1 MTKIHNTLSRLNLL
15 RGLLLLS
22 LYGMPGILRFDIT
35 GVTHQHGLFNL
46 QSFSRIAVYLSI
58 GIIVFLFFIG
68 IEKLRVN
75 RYIFSNFKFP
85 FYYYALAILISIPML
100 SGSELILSGY
110 FIFEWTTFFVLFYL
124 YVNEQNHYSL
134 SMAIRDIVLL
144 IWLKIITLLIILP
157 IFPSIGIFIDNSL
170 GIIRL
175 GGFFVGPNVLG
186 TLTALLA
193 SYYYFYYSGPNYK
206 KYGIF
211 IFTVFIIFATN
222 SRGALLSFIL
232 AFSFSLIGSKKGLNH
247 LIFFYFG
254 GIVAAFI
261 ITYIDY
267 LMRGLDIS
275 NLITLSERVPLWG
288 KYAFEFPN
296 SPIIGF
302 GFITGVKNLGLIIP
316 KIHWVAPHAHNDLIQ
331 SIMSGGII
339 MGILTLGIYVS
350 LYRKCFRSSLTGKS
364 QLLMK
369 NWFIILFGY
378 AMLTPVINWKLFT
391 ISGIF
396 WILFIT
402 LKIENNN
409 ANLIRT

>member
-75 RYIFSNFKFP
+75 RYTFSNFKFP

-110 FIFEWTTFFVLFYL
+110 FIFEWATFFVLFYL

-267 LMRGLDIS
+267 LMRGVDIS

-302 GFITGVKNLGLIIP
+302 GFIAGVKNLGLIIP

-339 MGILTLGIYVS
+339 MGILTFGIYVS

-378 AMLTPVINWKLFT
+378 AMLTPVINWKLFA

>member
-1 MTKIHNTLSRLNLL
+1 MTIINNTLSRLNLL

-22 LYGMPGILRFDIT
+22 LFGMPGILHFDIT
-35 GVTHQHGLFNL
+35 GVTHQFGLFNI

-58 GIIVFLFFIG
+58 GMIVFLFFIG

-75 RYIFSNFKFP
+75 RYTFSNFRLP
-85 FYYYALAILISIPML
+85 FLYYSLAILISVPVL
-100 SGSELILSGY
+100 KGTDFILSGY
-110 FIFEWTTFFVLFYL
+110 FIFEWTTFFILFYL
-124 YVNEQNHYSL
+124 YVNEQNKYSL
-134 SMAIRDIVLL
+134 SMAIQDIILL
-144 IWLKIITLLIILP
+144 IWIKIITLLIILP
-157 IFPSIGIFIDNSL
+157 IFPSIGIFFDQNL

-175 GGFFVGPNVLG
+175 GGYFVGPNVLG
-186 TLTALLA
+186 TLVALLA
-193 SYYYFYYSGPNYK
+193 SYYYFYYKGPNYK
-206 KYGIF
+206 KYGFFLFAIL
-211 IFTVFIIFATN
+211 ILFATN

-232 AFSFSLIGSKKGLNH
+232 AFSFSLIGTKKGLNH
-247 LIFFYFG
+247 LILFYFG
-254 GIVAAFI
+254 GIIATLMV
-261 ITYIDY
+261 TYIDY

-302 GFITGVKNLGLIIP
+302 GFIVGVKNLGLIIP

-339 MGILTLGIYVS
+339 MGVLTFGIYVS
-350 LYRKCFRSSLTGKS
+350 LYRKCYKSPLTGNS

-369 NWFIILFGY
+369 NWFIILIGY
-378 AMLTPVINWKLFT
+378 AMLTPIINWKLFA

-402 LKIENNN
+402 LRIENNN
-409 ANLIRT
+409 ADLVRP

>member
-1 MTKIHNTLSRLNLL
+1 MNIKNTLSRLKLL

-22 LYGMPGILRFDIT
+22 LFGMPGILHFDKT
-35 GVTHQHGLFNL
+35 GVTHQFGLFNL
-46 QSFSRIAVYLSI
+46 QSFSRIAIYSSI
-58 GIIVFLFFIG
+58 GMIVFLFFIG

-75 RYIFSNFKFP
+75 RDTISNFKLP
-85 FYYYALAILISIPML
+85 FIYYSLAILISVPML
-100 SGSELILSGY
+100 KGTDFILSGY
-110 FIFEWTTFFVLFYL
+110 FIFEWTVFFILFYL
-124 YVNEQNHYSL
+124 YLNEQNIYSL
-134 SMAIRDIVLL
+134 SMAIQDIILL

-157 IFPSIGIFIDNSL
+157 IFPSIGIFFEQSL

-175 GGFFVGPNVLG
+175 GGYFVGPNVLG
-186 TLTALLA
+186 TLVALLA
-193 SYYYFYYSGPNYK
+193 SYYYFYYRGPNYK

-211 IFTVFIIFATN
+211 IFAVLILFATN

-247 LIFFYFG
+247 LILFYFG
-254 GIVAAFI
+254 GIVAAI
-261 ITYIDY
+261 MVTYIDY
-267 LMRGLDIS
+267 LMRGLDMS

-296 SPIIGF
+296 SPFIGF
-302 GFITGVKNLGLIIP
+302 GFIAGVKNLGIIIP

-331 SIMSGGII
+331 SIMSGGIV
-339 MGILTLGIYVS
+339 MGVLTFGVYVS
-350 LYRKCFRSSLTGKS
+350 LYRKCYKSPLTGNS

-369 NWFIILFGY
+369 NWFIILIGY
-378 AMLTPVINWKLFT
+378 AMLTPIINWKLFA

-402 LKIENNN
+402 LRIENNN
-409 ANLIRT
+409 ADLVRP

>member
-75 RYIFSNFKFP
+75 RYTFSNFRLP
-85 FYYYALAILISIPML
+85 FIYYSLAILISVPML
-100 SGSELILSGY
+100 KGIDFILSGY
-110 FIFEWTTFFVLFYL
+110 FVFEWTTFFILFYL
-124 YVNEQNHYSL
+124 YVNEQNKYSL
-134 SMAIRDIVLL
+134 SLAIQDIILL
-144 IWLKIITLLIILP
+144 IWIKIITLLIILP
-157 IFPSIGIFIDNSL
+157 IFPSIGIFFEQSL

-175 GGFFVGPNVLG
+175 GGYFVGPNVLG
-186 TLTALLA
+186 TLVALLA
-193 SYYYFYYSGPNYK
+193 SYYYFYYKGPNYK

-211 IFTVFIIFATN
+211 IFAVLILFATN

-247 LIFFYFG
+247 LILFYFG
-254 GIVAAFI
+254 GFI
-261 ITYIDY
+261 AVIMITYIDY

-275 NLITLSERVPLWG
+275 NLMTLSERIPLWG
-288 KYAFEFPN
+288 KYAFEFPQ

-302 GFITGVKNLGLIIP
+302 GFISGVKNLGLIIP

-331 SIMSGGII
+331 SIMSGGIV
-339 MGILTLGIYVS
+339 MGVLTFGIYVS
-350 LYRKCFRSSLTGKS
+350 LYRKCYKSSLTGKS

-378 AMLTPVINWKLFT
+378 AMLTPVINWKLFA

-402 LKIENNN
+402 LRIENNN
-409 ANLIRT
+409 ADFIRP

>member
-1 MTKIHNTLSRLNLL
+1 MTIINNTLSRLNLL

-22 LYGMPGILRFDIT
+22 LFGMPGILHFDIT
-35 GVTHQHGLFNL
+35 GVTHQFGLFNI

-58 GIIVFLFFIG
+58 GMIVFLFFIG

-75 RYIFSNFKFP
+75 RYTFSNFRLP
-85 FYYYALAILISIPML
+85 FLYYSLAILISVPVL
-100 SGSELILSGY
+100 KGTDFILSGY
-110 FIFEWTTFFVLFYL
+110 FIFEWTTFFILFYL
-124 YVNEQNHYSL
+124 YVNEQNKYSL
-134 SMAIRDIVLL
+134 SMAIQDIILL
-144 IWLKIITLLIILP
+144 IWIKIITLLIILP
-157 IFPSIGIFIDNSL
+157 IFPSIGIFFDQNL

-175 GGFFVGPNVLG
+175 GGYFVGPNVLG
-186 TLTALLA
+186 TLVALLA
-193 SYYYFYYSGPNYK
+193 SYYYFYYKGPNYK
-206 KYGIF
+206 KYGFFLFAIL
-211 IFTVFIIFATN
+211 ILFATN

-232 AFSFSLIGSKKGLNH
+232 AFSFSLIGTKKGLNH

-254 GIVAAFI
+254 GIIATLMV
-261 ITYIDY
+261 TYIDY

-302 GFITGVKNLGLIIP
+302 GFIVGVKNLGLIIP

-339 MGILTLGIYVS
+339 MGVLTFGIYVS
-350 LYRKCFRSSLTGKS
+350 LYRKCYKSPLTGNS

-369 NWFIILFGY
+369 NWFIILIGY
-378 AMLTPVINWKLFT
+378 AMLTPIINWKLFA

-402 LKIENNN
+402 LRIENNN
-409 ANLIRT
+409 ADLVRP

>member
-1 MTKIHNTLSRLNLL
+1 MMNIKNTLSRLKLL

-22 LYGMPGILRFDIT
+22 LFGMPGILHFDKT
-35 GVTHQHGLFNL
+35 GVTHQFGLFNL
-46 QSFSRIAVYLSI
+46 QSFSRIAIYSSI
-58 GIIVFLFFIG
+58 GMIVFLFFIG

-75 RYIFSNFKFP
+75 RDTISNFKLP
-85 FYYYALAILISIPML
+85 FIYYSLAILISVPML
-100 SGSELILSGY
+100 KGTDFILSGY
-110 FIFEWTTFFVLFYL
+110 FIFEWTVFFILFYL
-124 YVNEQNHYSL
+124 YLNEQNIYSL
-134 SMAIRDIVLL
+134 SMAIQDIILL

-157 IFPSIGIFIDNSL
+157 IFPSIGIFFEQNL

-175 GGFFVGPNVLG
+175 GGYFVGPNVLG
-186 TLTALLA
+186 TLVALLA
-193 SYYYFYYSGPNYK
+193 SYYYFYYRGPNYK

-211 IFTVFIIFATN
+211 IFAVLILFATN

-247 LIFFYFG
+247 LILFYFG
-254 GIVAAFI
+254 GIVAAI
-261 ITYIDY
+261 MVTYIDY
-267 LMRGLDIS
+267 LMRGLDMS

-296 SPIIGF
+296 SPFIGF
-302 GFITGVKNLGLIIP
+302 GFIAGVKNLGIIIP

-331 SIMSGGII
+331 SIMSGGIV
-339 MGILTLGIYVS
+339 MGVLTFGVYVS
-350 LYRKCFRSSLTGKS
+350 LYRKCYKSPLTGNS

-369 NWFIILFGY
+369 NWFIILIGY
-378 AMLTPVINWKLFT
+378 AMLTPIINWKLFA

-402 LKIENNN
+402 LRIENNN
-409 ANLIRT
+409 ADLVRP

>member
-1 MTKIHNTLSRLNLL
+1 MNIKNTLSRLKLL

-22 LYGMPGILRFDIT
+22 LFGMPGILHFDKT
-35 GVTHQHGLFNL
+35 GVTHQFGLFNL
-46 QSFSRIAVYLSI
+46 QSFSRIAIYSSI
-58 GIIVFLFFIG
+58 GMIVFLFFIG

-75 RYIFSNFKFP
+75 RDTISNFKLP
-85 FYYYALAILISIPML
+85 FIYYSLAILISVPML
-100 SGSELILSGY
+100 KGTDFILSGY
-110 FIFEWTTFFVLFYL
+110 FIFEWTVFFILFYL
-124 YVNEQNHYSL
+124 YLNEQNIYSL
-134 SMAIRDIVLL
+134 SMAIQDIILL

-157 IFPSIGIFIDNSL
+157 IFPSIGIFFEQNL

-175 GGFFVGPNVLG
+175 GGYFVGPNVLG
-186 TLTALLA
+186 TLVALLA
-193 SYYYFYYSGPNYK
+193 SYYYFYYRGPNYK

-211 IFTVFIIFATN
+211 IFAVLILFATN

-247 LIFFYFG
+247 LILFYFG
-254 GIVAAFI
+254 GIVAAI
-261 ITYIDY
+261 MVTYIDY
-267 LMRGLDIS
+267 LMRGLDMS

-296 SPIIGF
+296 SPFIGF
-302 GFITGVKNLGLIIP
+302 GFIAGVKNLGIIIP

-331 SIMSGGII
+331 SIMSGGIV
-339 MGILTLGIYVS
+339 MGVLTFGVYVS
-350 LYRKCFRSSLTGKS
+350 LYRKCYKSPLTGNS

-369 NWFIILFGY
+369 NWFIILIGY
-378 AMLTPVINWKLFT
+378 AMLTPIINWKLFA

-402 LKIENNN
+402 LRIENNN
-409 ANLIRT
+409 ADLVRP

>member
-1 MTKIHNTLSRLNLL
+1 
-15 RGLLLLS
+15 
-22 LYGMPGILRFDIT
+22 
-35 GVTHQHGLFNL
+35 
-46 QSFSRIAVYLSI
+46 
-58 GIIVFLFFIG
+58 
-68 IEKLRVN
+68 
-75 RYIFSNFKFP
+75 
-85 FYYYALAILISIPML
+85 
-100 SGSELILSGY
+100 
-110 FIFEWTTFFVLFYL
+110 
-124 YVNEQNHYSL
+124 
-134 SMAIRDIVLL
+134 MAIRDIVLL

-267 LMRGLDIS
+267 LMRGVDIS

-302 GFITGVKNLGLIIP
+302 GFIAGVKNLGLIIP

-339 MGILTLGIYVS
+339 MGILTFGIYVS

-378 AMLTPVINWKLFT
+378 AMLTPVINWKLFA

-402 LKIENNN
+402 LIIENNN

>member
-1 MTKIHNTLSRLNLL
+1 MTNIKNTLSRLNLL

-22 LYGMPGILRFDIT
+22 LFGMPGILHFDIT
-35 GVTHQHGLFNL
+35 GVTHQFGLFNL

-75 RYIFSNFKFP
+75 RYTFSNFRLP
-85 FYYYALAILISIPML
+85 FIYYSLAILISVPML
-100 SGSELILSGY
+100 KGTDFILSGY
-110 FIFEWTTFFVLFYL
+110 FVFEWTTFFILFYL
-124 YVNEQNHYSL
+124 YVNEQNKYSL
-134 SMAIRDIVLL
+134 SLAIQDIILL
-144 IWLKIITLLIILP
+144 IWIKIITLLIILP
-157 IFPSIGIFIDNSL
+157 IFPSIGIFFEQSL

-175 GGFFVGPNVLG
+175 GGYFVGPNVLG
-186 TLTALLA
+186 TLVALLA
-193 SYYYFYYSGPNYK
+193 SYYYFYYKGPNYK

-211 IFTVFIIFATN
+211 IFAVLILFATN

-232 AFSFSLIGSKKGLNH
+232 AFSLSLFGSKKGLNH
-247 LIFFYFG
+247 LILIYFVG
-254 GIVAAFI
+254 FIAFLM

-267 LMRGLDIS
+267 LMRGLEIS
-275 NLITLSERVPLWG
+275 NLMTLSERIPLWG
-288 KYAFEFPN
+288 KYAFEFPQ

-302 GFITGVKNLGLIIP
+302 GFISGVKDLGLIIP

-331 SIMSGGII
+331 SIMSGGIV
-339 MGILTLGIYVS
+339 MGVLTFGIYVS
-350 LYRKCFRSSLTGKS
+350 LYRKCYKSSLTGKS

-378 AMLTPVINWKLFT
+378 AMLTPVINWKLFA

-402 LKIENNN
+402 LRIENNN
-409 ANLIRT
+409 ADIIRP